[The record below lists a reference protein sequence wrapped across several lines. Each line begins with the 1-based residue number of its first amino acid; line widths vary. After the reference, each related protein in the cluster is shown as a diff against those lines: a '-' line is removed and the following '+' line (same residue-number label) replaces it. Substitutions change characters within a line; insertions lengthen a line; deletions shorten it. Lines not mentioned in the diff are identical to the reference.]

1 MLDLVMDTRGR
12 VDRDANLRLHAL
24 GLQSSGRCRR
34 MIAADDMVVIH
45 ADFPGHAAGEDFT
58 GFEVI
63 RLSGGEVA
71 ERWLALQPVTG
82 STSPTDAPDHAEH
95 PEQTR
100 TSRRVV
106 DYYTEKVLI
115 GGDLA
120 HISRFIV
127 TDLVHHTPGLG
138 DGIAPLCAVL
148 ANRLMCYHSRR
159 LSVAEGEF
167 VLTVCTGGVHDEP
180 AVFYDLYRLDL
191 AMIVEHWSVTTTV
204 PTSLPR
210 SVTQELGKVALPADS

>member
-1 MLDLVMDTRGR
+1 MLDLVTESRGQ
-12 VDRDANLRLHAL
+12 VDRDANQRLRAL
-24 GLQSSGRCRR
+24 GLQSSGQCRR
-34 MIAADDMVVIH
+34 VIAADDIVVIH
-45 ADFPGHAAGEDFT
+45 ADFPGHAATGDFT

-63 RLSGGEVA
+63 RLCGSEVA

-82 STSPTDAPDHAEH
+82 SPSPTDAPDHAEH
-95 PEQTR
+95 PERTR
-100 TSRRVV
+100 LSRRVV
-106 DYYTEKVLI
+106 DCYTENVLI
-115 GGDLA
+115 GGDLPR
-120 HISRFIV
+120 ISRFIV

-138 DGIAPLCAVL
+138 DGVAPLCAVL
-148 ANRLMCYHSRR
+148 ANRLMCYHSRL

-191 AMIVEHWSVTTTV
+191 AMIVEHWSVTTAV

-210 SVTQELGKVALPADS
+210 SVMQEVEQSGLNA